1 MGVMGCHGQ
10 SQVWEGLGDGIDGLS
25 RTTVPASERWFVS
38 QRHLRQRDRTVILLF
53 EVVSSDSSQT
63 ENSSDFA

>member
-10 SQVWEGLGDGIDGLS
+10 PQVWEGLGDGSDGLS

-38 QRHLRQRDRTVILLF
+38 QRHLRQRDRTVILAR
-53 EVVSSDSSQT
+53 EVFVS
-63 ENSSDFA
+63 NRPKRGNVILL